1 MKSDILT
8 NWYNSLDLKD
18 SELQSLHN
26 CERCDDKDTFDKSF
40 YPNLVNMLFNR
51 AFHSNLDRSH
61 WLRLSECATN
71 LINQVFECLY
81 DENSI
86 VLSTMQ
92 EHTNV
97 LKILENKN
105 VHYVDFQNDTEETI
119 LESCKCAVNSYNK
132 IIVYMSGT
140 QIKTG
145 RVIDNSFFYNLK
157 KCLGDKEI
165 YMILD
170 DVQGMFMIPRSYRQF
185 DFVIGTAH
193 SLIEGYDTGFVIL
206 KKEILGRYNIG
217 VENCRWISDYLP
229 LLDIMIKRRQQIG
242 EFHAIMEEYCH
253 DLVCEN
259 NFKIYDKQA
268 NHIFSFDCNKIPFT
282 SNMESAMNKYRISI
296 DSVDGSMRPQTSIRF
311 RAQEVIKYFNIFDE
325 GFTKLQILINQLM
338 RNQ

>member
-1 MKSDILT
+1 MKNDILT
-8 NWYNSLDLKD
+8 NWYNSLNLTDGELK
-18 SELQSLHN
+18 LLNN
-26 CERCDDKDTFDKSF
+26 CERCDDKDTFDESF
-40 YPNLVNMLFNR
+40 YQNLVNMLFNR

-71 LINQVFECLY
+71 LISQIFECLY

-119 LESCKCAVNSYNK
+119 LESCKHAANSYNK

-145 RVIDNSFFYNLK
+145 RVIDNSFFFNLK

-170 DVQGMFMIPRSYRQF
+170 DVQGMFMIPRSYEQF
-185 DFVIGTAH
+185 DFVTGTAH

-206 KKEILGRYNIG
+206 KKEILSRYNIG

-229 LLDIMIKRRQQIG
+229 LLDIMIKRRKQIS

-253 DLVCEN
+253 DLISEN

-268 NHIFSFDCNKIPFT
+268 NHIFSFDCNKLPFT
-282 SNMESAMNKYRISI
+282 SNIEAMMNKYRIYI
-296 DSVDGSMRPQTSIRF
+296 DSVDGTMRPQTSIRF
-311 RAQEVIKYFNIFDE
+311 RAQEVIKHFDIFDE
-325 GFTKLQILINQLM
+325 GYSKLKILIEILKRKQ
-338 RNQ
+338 